1 MATENGSAR
10 QLGEWRAPGEG
21 RPRGKA
27 QELTLYNTLT
37 KRKDV
42 FVPLD
47 ETGRNVTWYT
57 CGPTVY
63 DAAHLGHGEPAP
75 AEGIRIETPLHQAL
89 YAAS

>member
-1 MATENGSAR
+1 MERENGR
-10 QLGEWRAPGEG
+10 IHQLGEWRAPGQG

-27 QELTLYNTLT
+27 QELTLYSTLT

-47 ETGRNVTWYT
+47 ENGRNVTWYT

-63 DAAHLGHGEPAP
+63 DAAHLGHGVPPPA
-75 AEGIRIETPLHQAL
+75 AETKLLATIAPST
-89 YAAS
+89 